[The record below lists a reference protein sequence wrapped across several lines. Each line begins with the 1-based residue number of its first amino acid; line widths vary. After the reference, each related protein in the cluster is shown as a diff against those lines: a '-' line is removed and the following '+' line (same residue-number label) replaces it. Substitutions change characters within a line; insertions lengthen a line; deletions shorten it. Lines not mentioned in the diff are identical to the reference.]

1 MSTDS
6 PATQSPQPDTEAME
20 ARRRHGQEA
29 TRGTREA
36 FAHELGVSFGDHP
49 RQRMDLYFPD
59 GEVKGPTLVFLHG
72 GGFRGGDPGSVGH
85 YGQPYLEAGAIY
97 AAIGYRLLPD
107 TRIEGSCDDVEAG
120 LLALVEEVED
130 HGGDP
135 AQIYL
140 TGHSAGAV
148 LAAHVGL
155 RPSPAI
161 PADLVKGLV
170 LISGMY
176 HFEHGDQDR
185 YDLESPRHVPNLV
198 DHIAHVPGHTILVGG
213 DADFPNVLP
222 DADALGQAL
231 RTQGGSVESFVE
243 PNADHFAANRSF
255 ISGSGPVFEAT
266 RVMLKI

>member
-6 PATQSPQPDTEAME
+6 PATQPTPPATEAIE
-20 ARRRHGQEA
+20 ARRREGRQA
-29 TRGTREA
+29 TRRTQDA

-59 GEVKGPTLVFLHG
+59 GEAKGPTLVFLHG

-85 YGQPYLEAGAIY
+85 YGHHYLEAGVIY

-107 TRIEGSCDDVEAG
+107 ARLEGSCDDVEAG
-120 LLALVEEVED
+120 LLALAGLVAD

-140 TGHSAGAV
+140 SGHSAGAV

-155 RPSPAI
+155 RPSPAV

-170 LISGMY
+170 LSSGMY
-176 HFEHGDQDR
+176 HFENRDQDR

-198 DHIAHVPGHTILVGG
+198 DYIAHVPGHTILVAG
-213 DADFPNVLP
+213 DADFPAVLP
-222 DADALGQAL
+222 DATALGDALRA
-231 RTQGGSVESFVE
+231 RGGSVESFVE
-243 PNADHFAANRSF
+243 PGADHFAAVRGF
-255 ISGSGPVFEAT
+255 AAGTGPVFEAT
-266 RVMLKI
+266 KVMMKL